1 MDTGPFLE
9 FSSNL
14 LRLFVSTVL
23 SCAILQAKLSTTMLD
38 SILLI
43 NLEEVKEL
51 VKDSSTKERRSLVP
65 EETLEQQIGPGGTN
79 SPPVLPEPI
88 TSSFE
93 SSHGPPLVT
102 NDGLTEALKEAF
114 SLNGIPPTIEDF
126 ETSIKKPNREKT
138 GVWTF

>member
-1 MDTGPFLE
+1 MSQQFFRVQFYKQNYPLQCLIAY
-9 FSSNL
+9 FSS
-14 LRLFVSTVL
+14 
-23 SCAILQAKLSTTMLD
+23 I
-38 SILLI
+38 
-43 NLEEVKEL
+43 LEEVKEL

-126 ETSIKKPNREKT
+126 ETSIKNLAEKKQEF
-138 GVWTF
+138 GLI